1 MGISGINNAAGINA
15 IEAPEHEATAVSRN
29 CEQDGVSAF
38 HEAAPVDH
46 AEQPFD
52 LFRALGELFGGQP
65 NGNGPYAANKFD
77 LGAILASIFDFAGTH
92 QAKSESKEQGQVRA
106 EISGEGGNAHFKTKG
121 HAAAEAHAQAIASSE
136 ATFDHTG
143 ATARAS
149 AEASAGVSA
158 EADGSITT
166 DIGSIDGRARVS
178 AEVYARLLAEAK
190 AGQKGL
196 SAAALA
202 EAGAMANADA
212 ATNLQIADGFIA
224 GHADARAE
232 AGAGGKAT
240 AKAAVSF
247 DPPEAIVNAK
257 AESFA
262 GARAGYSAKGGVA
275 GIGYGIEAEV
285 WAGAGAKA
293 EINGG
298 LDKDGKFHLDF
309 SLGLAAGVGCMVK
322 VKFEFDTKIF
332 GKIAGDIIGAA
343 GDVLG
348 GIFGAVAGLFD
359 GGSGNGK
366 RAGQAISNAIRQIA
380 PELGKVA
387 ADAAKQEVS
396 KAEPKKD
403 NTATPDHADTKS
415 EPKPALKHDS
425 GPSETKSERVYR
437 TEKHGSLIGEKS

>member
-1 MGISGINNAAGINA
+1 MGISGINNAAGINP
-15 IEAPEHEATAVSRN
+15 IETLEHEASPVAKH
-29 CEQDGVSAF
+29 CEENGITAF
-38 HEAAPVDH
+38 HDSAPVDH

-52 LFRALGELFGGQP
+52 LFRALGDLFTP
-65 NGNGPYAANKFD
+65 HGNGPDAANKFD

-92 QAKSESKEQGQVRA
+92 QAKHESHEQGQLRA
-106 EISGEGGNAHFKTKG
+106 EVSGEGGNDHLKTKG

-136 ATFDHTG
+136 ATVDHTG
-143 ATARAS
+143 AVARAR

-178 AEVYARLLAEAK
+178 AEVYARLLAEAR
-190 AGQKGL
+190 ANQKGL
-196 SAAALA
+196 SAEALA

-212 ATNLQIADGFIA
+212 ATKLQIADGLIA
-224 GHADARAE
+224 GKADARAE

-240 AKAAVSF
+240 ARAGVSF

-262 GARAGYSAKGGVA
+262 GARAGYSAQGGIA
-275 GIGYGIEAEV
+275 GIGYGIEAEA

-298 LDKDGKFHLDF
+298 LDKDGKFHLNF
-309 SLGLAAGVGCMVK
+309 SLGLAAGVGCMLK
-322 VKFEFDTKIF
+322 VNFEFDTKIF

-348 GIFGAVAGLFD
+348 GIFGSVAGLFD

-366 RAGQAISNAIRQIA
+366 RAGQAISNASRQIA

-387 ADAAKQEVS
+387 ADAAKQEMTE
-396 KAEPKKD
+396 KADRKPNGASD
-403 NTATPDHADTKS
+403 SDHGDTKS
-415 EPKPALKHDS
+415 SAQKHDS
-425 GPSETKSERVYR
+425 RPTETKNERIYS
-437 TEKHGSLIGEKS
+437 TEKHGSLIGGKS